1 DLLGAVGL
9 DGDVGEQPAG
19 VAVGVAH
26 LAAGVGAVG
35 AADFLT
41 DLEAEAVGKDLGE
54 HAEAAGEADVAGV
67 GGGPVKG
74 EHAFG
79 DGGGH
84 GQGGDDR
91 FGGQGQGAGVLERG
105 LGRAVGQSA
114 EGGGHGGDGGV
125 GVEVADEGE

>member
-1 DLLGAVGL
+1 
-9 DGDVGEQPAG
+9 
-19 VAVGVAH
+19 
-26 LAAGVGAVG
+26 
-35 AADFLT
+35 
-41 DLEAEAVGKDLGE
+41 
-54 HAEAAGEADVAGV
+54 GEADVAGV

-74 EHAFG
+74 EHALG
-79 DGGGH
+79 DGGSH

-125 GVEVADEGE
+125 GVEVADEGEFAGAVGELWGEPGADVVEGVREGFGAGGQAEARVAADEAAGD